1 MGVNFGD
8 FDILIFYLFENVVM
22 NLISVS
28 TIFLK
33 KKWAIR

>member
-1 MGVNFGD
+1 MGVNFSD